1 MKSYDPKKVNL
12 IVNGI
17 TITGF
22 ADGSMISVERNED
35 SIVPHVGTKGEV
47 SVAESADESG
57 EITINL
63 ASTSPQ
69 VQYFVQ
75 LSKQKGDDAD
85 FSVSIVNMNTNGVS
99 LSSNDCRVK
108 KLPQIEFGDEVD
120 EVEIVLFAGHK
131 TVKSFSSLI

>member
-120 EVEIVLFAGHK
+120 EVEIVLFA
-131 TVKSFSSLI
+131 